1 MRYFLFKEI
10 IYIYKYK
17 MDIKT
22 RLEIVEHKID
32 KLYAAIKRII
42 KIIEK
47 EQENKMF
54 NGVYSSDN

>member
-1 MRYFLFKEI
+1 
-10 IYIYKYK
+10 